1 MVDDWELLDELRVAI
16 GRKPR
21 SLDDILSACAT
32 VLAETIAMASATE
45 QETQSML
52 ATVKG
57 HLDAAVSLQHGIGK

>member
-21 SLDDILSACAT
+21 SLDGILSACAT

>member
-1 MVDDWELLDELRVAI
+1 LADDWELLDELRVAI

-32 VLAETIAMASATE
+32 VLAATMSMASATE
-45 QETQSML
+45 QETQSLL

-57 HLDAAVSLQHGIGK
+57 HLDAAVSSQHGIGK